1 MIEIAFFGVIAV
13 FIFIAISNW
22 RVGLYL
28 AILADVM
35 RDPIRKLSESQS
47 VLLTVVG
54 TLVWGGVLLGAINSE
69 GKEMWAIFRRYRKF
83 ATALNCM
90 ILSLIPGAA
99 LSMILY
105 DGGYKLVIIGLVSY
119 VGPLIGI
126 AVGFLLPVKEQDIYR
141 VFRFYT
147 IINAIALIGTA
158 VEAAGYSH
166 RVLGGIDMDWMRFH
180 GDIHVILRAGVYRSP
195 DIMGLHA
202 AHVIVFSMMLGLKS
216 RGPERMGWIG
226 LIFWGLMCVLWS
238 GRRKMVGIPLVFLAS
253 YLGIGMLRGSQSAS
267 RLATLAILLALGGT
281 VGLFSIK
288 EDVGSSEYTQY
299 AATLFTEG
307 GGRARQLIG
316 DSIITT
322 LYQSGM
328 LGSGIGS
335 ATQGAHYAAVDR
347 GKAWQ
352 EDGAS
357 RLFKE
362 LGVPGVILMFVAAV
376 FLFQAVQGSLQL
388 IPAQHPLAMKQIG
401 VLSIVLGN
409 VASFAISHQ
418 QYSGDPGSAILA
430 VMMLGM
436 VLGIPRVYYNQKT
449 ELERRRAAREGE
461 AGTSEDVPAAGTRQ
475 PRTGAF
481 RVSRQGT

>member
-1 MIEIAFFGVIAV
+1 MIEIAFFGVIAL
-13 FIFIAISNW
+13 FTFIAISNW

-28 AILADVM
+28 AIFADVM
-35 RDPIRKLSESQS
+35 RDPVRKLSESQS

-54 TLVWGGVLLGAINSE
+54 AVVWGGVLLGALNAE

-90 ILSLIPGAA
+90 ILSLIPGAI

-105 DGGYKLVIIGLVSY
+105 DGGYKLVVIGLISY
-119 VGPLIGI
+119 LGPLIGI

-141 VFRFYT
+141 VFRFYAL
-147 IINAIALIGTA
+147 INAVALIGTA
-158 VEAAGYSH
+158 VEASGYTH
-166 RVLGGIDMDWMRFH
+166 RVLGGIEMDWLRQH
-180 GDIHVILRAGVYRSP
+180 EGLNVVLRAGVYRSP

-216 RGPERMGWIG
+216 RGPERMGWVAM
-226 LIFWGLMCVLWS
+226 IFWGLMCVLWS

-253 YLGIGMLRGSQSAS
+253 YLGIGMLRGSQNAS

-281 VGLFSIK
+281 VGLFSMK
-288 EDVGSSEYTQY
+288 EQVGSSEYTQY

-307 GGRARQLIG
+307 GGRAKQLIG
-316 DSIITT
+316 DSIIHT
-322 LYQSGM
+322 LYQSGV
-328 LGSGIGS
+328 LGAGIGS

-376 FLFQAVQGSLQL
+376 FVFQAVQGSLRL
-388 IPAQHPLAMKQIG
+388 IPPQHPLAMKQIG
-401 VLSIVLGN
+401 VLGIVLGN
-409 VASFAISHQ
+409 VASFTISHQ

-436 VLGIPRVYYNQKT
+436 VMGIPRVYYNQKA
-449 ELERRRAAREGE
+449 ELERRRAARESAEEKPEGPSVK
-461 AGTSEDVPAAGTRQ
+461 GKGPRQPAAL
-475 PRTGAF
+475 
-481 RVSRQGT
+481 RVSPQGT